1 MSEPLPPGQRV
12 RPDFPRFGLTPYATR
27 FPRNTDSVELQVAGD
42 VLGSA
47 VLDNPLQGMARVEQ
61 TSDFHCVTTWSCR
74 ALRWSGVRFCDFHEQ
89 HIAPRIASGKQA
101 SVVLLRGQDGYR
113 TSMLLSDLLC
123 ADVLL
128 ADRLDGAPLSLDHGA
143 PLRLVAPAHYGY
155 KSVKHLAR
163 IEFWHGAPDMRHAA
177 LAFMDHPRARV
188 AHEERGQWL
197 PGWLLRHAYRPLIA
211 PAAQKF
217 AKAAAE
223 HRALRAARA
232 E

>member
-1 MSEPLPPGQRV
+1 MNQALPPGQRL
-12 RPDFPRFGLTPYATR
+12 RSDFPRFGLTPYATR
-27 FPRNTDSVELQVAGD
+27 FPRKIDSVELQLAGD
-42 VLGSA
+42 VLVSA
-47 VLDNPLQGMARVEQ
+47 RLDDPLHGIPRVEQ
-61 TSDFHCVTTWSCR
+61 TSDFHCVTTWSCS
-74 ALRWSGVRFCDFHEQ
+74 ALRWSGVRFSDFHRR
-89 HIAPRIASGKQA
+89 HIVPRLDAGKQPT
-101 SVVLLRGQDGYR
+101 VVLLRGQDGYR

-128 ADRLDGAPLSLDHGA
+128 ADRLDGVPLSLDHGA

-155 KSVKHLAR
+155 KSVKHLSR
-163 IEFWHGAPDMRHAA
+163 IEFWQGAPDMRHAA
-177 LAFMDHPRARV
+177 LSFMDHPRARV

-211 PAAQKF
+211 PAEEKF

-223 HRALRAARA
+223 HLAMRTARA